1 MNNTADAAHVA
12 DLERKVERYEAV
24 LRIIAGMHHGPL
36 SSEVLP
42 SMYLK
47 LAVDA
52 ANTALGLDKR
62 PSPYGKCPTCGAR
75 GVFRERR
82 PNGNDKCER
91 GHEYPSAS
99 AICTDT
105 QGEKP

>member
-1 MNNTADAAHVA
+1 MDNTADAAHVA
-12 DLERKVERYEAV
+12 DLERKVATYEGV
-24 LRIIAGMHHGPL
+24 LFTIASIRTTDGETL
-36 SSEVLP
+36 SK
-42 SMYLK
+42 MYLIN
-47 LAVDA
+47 AVNA
-52 ANTALGLDKR
+52 AKTVMGLDKR
-62 PSPYGKCPTCGAR
+62 PSPYGKCPTCGAN
-75 GVFRERR
+75 GVTRERR